1 MDMAITA
8 PVAILM
14 LLVTI
19 ELGYMLFLQ
28 SAIDGATRSAARQVR
43 TGQVQGSGSPLP
55 TFQTAL
61 CAGLD
66 GAMDCAALSVD
77 VESFGSFSSL
87 SSGIAPLQF
96 DRNGKMTNAT
106 FSAGG
111 PSDYVA
117 VRVGYTYQFMTP
129 WVAQIMYPSGGI
141 FLLST
146 VVFKNE
152 PFPPS

>member
-1 MDMAITA
+1 MAITA

-43 TGQVQGSGSPLP
+43 TGQVQSSGSPLA

-61 CAGLD
+61 CSALD
-66 GAMDCAALSVD
+66 GALDCASLSID

-87 SSGIAPLQF
+87 RTGVQTLNF
-96 DRNGKMTNAT
+96 DQNGKMTNSA
-106 FSAGG
+106 FAAGG
-111 PSDYVA
+111 PSQYVA

-129 WVAQIMYPSGGI
+129 WVAQILHPSGGI

-152 PFPPS
+152 PFPS